1 MTPKSATFFGAFL
14 VAATL
19 VLPASISG
27 LKAAERRAS
36 IDHAIDLRLDPESRN
51 VTVSDVI
58 TVTGRKEIRFRLAPW
73 LTVKRLL
80 LDGRALPVPAAANM
94 WQTSLPDRG
103 RHQIELQFQGKVAA
117 LQRGGRGGLAQ
128 SAALGPD
135 GGYLFESAGWI
146 PLTGDERVSYRLRV
160 EVPVSHRAVATGR
173 LSDEKISK
181 TTYSAR
187 FSADN
192 TLDLPALF
200 IGPYVVQ
207 ERQSD
212 DIRLRTYFH
221 RDVARLSEI
230 YLSDSA
236 RYLKRYQALIGPYP
250 YRDFHVI
257 SAPVPVGLGFPNL
270 TYIGRRILPL
280 PFIRA
285 RSLAHEVLHNWWG
298 NGVTIDYGTGNW
310 AEGLTT
316 YMADYALAAEKD
328 PEQGRQM
335 RLGWL
340 RDYAALPAD
349 RDVPVTHFTSK
360 HSAAAQVIGY
370 NKVAFIFHMLK
381 GELGD
386 EAFSSSLRRFWQDQ
400 RNRKAG
406 WKDLRRAF
414 EAASGQDLGWF
425 FNQWLDR
432 AGAPRLQLSNVS
444 RSPRKGGEGFRL
456 RFTLR
461 QDQPS
466 YRLTVPVR
474 IETLSGIRRERVA
487 VKGGETRHSLTLA
500 SEPTALHIDPAQDVF
515 RRLLPGEAPPI
526 LRDVTLASNT
536 TTIIAAWEADL
547 NRLAR
552 QLAGRLLD
560 TRVRIKDAAA
570 ELTATPLLIIG
581 ATQEV
586 EAVLARHGLDG
597 IPASLAGRGTARVWT
612 GYWRGELPFLAVAA
626 DNIQALG
633 ALLRPL
639 PHYGSRSY
647 LVFDGRRAIDK
658 GIWQA
663 TRSPLSHRFNR

>member
-1 MTPKSATFFGAFL
+1 MNPKFGAFF
-14 VAATL
+14 VAVFLA
-19 VLPASISG
+19 LPLLISG
-27 LKAAERRAS
+27 LKAAEPKAPTHHEA
-36 IDHAIDLRLDPESRN
+36 DVRLDPESRKI
-51 VTVSDVI
+51 TVSDVI
-58 TVTGRKEIRFRLAPW
+58 TVSGRKEIQFRLASW

-80 LDGRALPVPAAANM
+80 LDGRALPVPASANM
-94 WQTSLPDRG
+94 WRTGLPDRG
-103 RHQIELQFQGKVAA
+103 RHQLDLQLQGTVPA
-117 LQRGGRGGLAQ
+117 LQQGRRGDLAQ

-173 LSDEKISK
+173 LSDEQIGQTS
-181 TTYSAR
+181 YSAR
-187 FSADN
+187 FSADDS
-192 TLDLPALF
+192 LDLPALF
-200 IGPYVVQ
+200 VGPYVVQ

-212 DIRLRTYFH
+212 AIRLRTYFH
-221 RDVARLSEI
+221 RDVAGLSEI
-230 YLSDSA
+230 YLNDSA
-236 RYLKRYQALIGPYP
+236 RYLKRYQALVGPYP

-298 NGVTIDYGTGNW
+298 NGVTIDYRTGNW

-316 YMADYALAAEKD
+316 YMADYALAAEKN
-328 PEQGRQM
+328 PERGRQM

-349 RDVPVTHFTSK
+349 RDVPVTRFTSK

-370 NKVAFIFHMLK
+370 NKVAFIFHMLRN
-381 GELGD
+381 ELGD
-386 EAFSSSLRRFWQDQ
+386 AAFTESLRRFWQQQ
-400 RNRKAG
+400 RNRRAS
-406 WKDLRRAF
+406 WTNLRQAF
-414 EAASGQDLGWF
+414 ETASGRDLGWYF
-425 FNQWLDR
+425 KQWLSR
-432 AGAPRLQLSNVS
+432 AGAPRFRLSNVR
-444 RSPRKGGEGFRL
+444 RSPQKNGDGYRIY
-456 RFTLR
+456 FTIS
-461 QDQPS
+461 QDQPA
-466 YRLTVPVR
+466 YRLTVPVLV
-474 IETLSGIRRERVA
+474 ETKSGVRRERV
-487 VKGGETRHSLTLA
+487 VLKRGETKLSLTLA
-500 SEPTALHIDPAQDVF
+500 SQPTALHIDPAQDVF

-536 TTIIAAWEADL
+536 TTIVTAADPAM
-547 NRLAR
+547 NRIAR

-560 TRVRIKDAAA
+560 TRVQLKDRAA
-570 ELTATPLLIIG
+570 ELKATPLLIIG
-581 ATQEV
+581 TTQEV
-586 EAVLARHGLDG
+586 EAALARHGLAG
-597 IPASLAGRGTARVWT
+597 IPAKLAGRGTARVWT
-612 GYWRGELPFLAVAA
+612 AYWQGDLPLLAVAA
-626 DNIQALG
+626 DNSQALG

-658 GIWQA
+658 GVWPA

>member
-1 MTPKSATFFGAFL
+1 MNPRFGAFFGAFFI
-14 VAATL
+14 AASLT
-19 VLPASISG
+19 LPAAISG
-27 LKAAERRAS
+27 LKAAEPTAS
-36 IDHAIDLRLDPESRN
+36 IDHAVDVRLDPESRKI
-51 VTVSDVI
+51 TVSDVI
-58 TVTGRKEIRFRLAPW
+58 TVSGRNEIRFRLAPW

-80 LDGRALPVPAAANM
+80 LDGRALPVPTSANI

-103 RHQIELQFQGKVAA
+103 RHQIDIQFQGTVPV
-117 LQRGGRGGLAQ
+117 LQHAGRGGLAQ

-160 EVPVSHRAVATGR
+160 EVPLSHRAVATGR
-173 LSDEKISK
+173 LSDEKIGK

-200 IGPYVVQ
+200 VGPYVVE

-221 RDVARLSEI
+221 RDVAGLSEI
-230 YLSDSA
+230 YLNDSA
-236 RYLKRYQALIGPYP
+236 RYLKRYQSMIGRYP

-298 NGVTIDYGTGNW
+298 NGVTIDYRSGNW

-316 YMADYALAAEKD
+316 YMADYALAVEKD

-349 RDVPVTHFTSK
+349 RDVPVTRFTSK

-370 NKVAFIFHMLK
+370 NKVAFIFHMLRN
-381 GELGD
+381 ELGD

-432 AGAPRLQLSNVS
+432 AGAPRLRLSDVK
-444 RSPRKGGEGFRL
+444 RSPQKSGNLYRL
-456 RFTLR
+456 DFTIS
-461 QDQPS
+461 QDQPA
-466 YRLTVPVR
+466 YRLTVPVLV
-474 IETLSGIRRERVA
+474 ETKSGIQRERVA
-487 VKGGETRHSLTLA
+487 VTGRETRHSLTLA

-536 TTIIAAWEADL
+536 TTVIAAADPAM

-560 TRVRIKDAAA
+560 TRVHLGDGAA
-570 ELTATPLLIIG
+570 ELESAPLLIIG
-581 ATQEV
+581 TTQEV
-586 EAVLARHGLDG
+586 EAVLLRHGLDG
-597 IPASLAGRGTARVWT
+597 IPAKLASRGTARVWT
-612 GYWRGELPFLAVAA
+612 ANWRGDLPLLVVAA

-658 GIWQA
+658 GIWSA

>member
-1 MTPKSATFFGAFL
+1 MNRKFGAFF
-14 VAATL
+14 VAASL
-19 VLPASISG
+19 VLPPSISG
-27 LKAAERRAS
+27 LTAAEAGAPTHHEV
-36 IDHAIDLRLDPESRN
+36 DVRLDPESRN
-51 VTVSDVI
+51 VTISDVI
-58 TVTGRKEIRFRLAPW
+58 TVSGRQEIQVRLAPW
-73 LTVKRLL
+73 LTVKHLL
-80 LDGRALPVPAAANM
+80 LDGRALPVPASANM
-94 WQTSLPDRG
+94 WRTGLPDKG
-103 RHQIELQFQGKVAA
+103 RHQIA
-117 LQRGGRGGLAQ
+117 LDLVGTVPLLKPGRRGGLGQ
-128 SAALGPD
+128 SAAFSPD
-135 GGYLFESAGWI
+135 GGYLFESASWI

-173 LSDEKISK
+173 LTDEKIGK

-192 TLDLPALF
+192 SLDLPALF
-200 IGPYVVQ
+200 VGPYVVQ
-207 ERQSD
+207 QRQSD

-221 RDVARLSEI
+221 RDVAALSEI
-230 YLSDSA
+230 YLNDSA
-236 RYLKRYQALIGPYP
+236 RYLKRYQALVGPYP

-257 SAPVPVGLGFPNL
+257 SAPVSVGLGFPNL

-298 NGVTIDYGTGNW
+298 NGVTIDYRTGNW

-316 YMADYALAAEKD
+316 YMADYALADEKD

-340 RDYAALPAD
+340 RDYAALPVD
-349 RDVPVTHFTSK
+349 RDVPVTQFTSK

-370 NKVAFIFHMLK
+370 NKVAFIFHMLRN
-381 GELGD
+381 ELGD
-386 EAFSSSLRRFWQDQ
+386 AAFTSSLRRFWQKQ

-414 EAASGQDLGWF
+414 EAESAQDLGWF
-425 FNQWLDR
+425 FNQWLGR
-432 AGAPRLQLSNVS
+432 AGAPRLRLSSVS
-444 RSPRKGGEGFRL
+444 RSPQKNGDGYRVH
-456 RFTLR
+456 FTIS
-461 QDQPS
+461 QDQPA
-466 YRLTVPVR
+466 YRLTVPVLV
-474 IETLSGIRRERVA
+474 ETKTGIRRERVA
-487 VKGGETRHSLTLA
+487 LNGRETKRSLTLA
-500 SEPTALHIDPAQDVF
+500 SQPTALHIDPAQDVF

-536 TTIIAAWEADL
+536 TTIIAARDPAL

-552 QLAGRLLD
+552 QLADRLLD
-560 TRVRIKDAAA
+560 TRVQLKDRAA
-570 ELTATPLLIIG
+570 ELKAAPLLIIG
-581 ATQEV
+581 TTQEV
-586 EAVLARHGLDG
+586 AAVFARHGLSG
-597 IPASLAGRGTARVWT
+597 IPARLAGRGTARVWT
-612 GYWRGELPFLAVAA
+612 AYWRGDLPLLAIAA
-626 DNIQALG
+626 DNIQALQ

-658 GIWQA
+658 GVWSA